1 MYTRMLIPLDGSKTS
16 ENVLPYGRILA
27 RTFQIP
33 VELMEVLDIAG
44 MASHIAAEKARYLH
58 TVVTEVERSSEPYLK
73 AIASSFSNVNV
84 RCTVERGR
92 PEDVIIE
99 KAAADK
105 TTLIAMAR
113 TGDRG

>member
-1 MYTRMLIPLDGSKTS
+1 LAGTTYEEKKMYARMLVPLDGSKTS

-58 TVVTEVERSSEPYLK
+58 TVVTEVEMQQR
-73 AIASSFSNVNV
+73 AI
-84 RCTVERGR
+84 
-92 PEDVIIE
+92 PESDC
-99 KAAADK
+99 KQFF
-105 TTLIAMAR
+105 
-113 TGDRG
+113 